1 MATTIIIKN
10 SSVAGKVPDASAI
23 QTGEL
28 AINLVD
34 QKLYSKDAGDNVF
47 ELGGSGNVGSGP
59 TPPGSGKRDR

>member
-10 SSVAGKVPDASAI
+10 SSVGGRIPDATAL

-34 QKLYSKDAGDNVF
+34 QKLYSKDAGGHRLRTGWFGQRRQRTYSPWD
-47 ELGGSGNVGSGP
+47 GQ
-59 TPPGSGKRDR
+59 